1 MSSLS
6 RIGRVATLVAVAG
19 ALLLPGSSALAGGP
33 VATKSGA
40 LINYVTTGKLR
51 VGKRIEI
58 FAVCNANCNVDTTST
73 IKTKGF
79 HQTFPLSGALTAG
92 VPGGPFFKPNGP
104 LLKAM
109 KAHPGRFKIASS
121 MTATDPLTGATDT
134 ISHTFRLKR

>member
-1 MSSLS
+1 MSRMS
-6 RIGRVATLVAVAG
+6 RIWKVAALGAVAG
-19 ALLLPGSSALAGGP
+19 ALLLPSSSALADGP

-58 FAVCNANCNVDTTST
+58 FAVCSANCNVDTTTT
-73 IKTKGF
+73 IQSKGF
-79 HQTFPLSGALTAG
+79 HQTFPLSGALAAG

-121 MTATDPLTGATDT
+121 MTATDPVTGTVDS
-134 ISHTFRLKR
+134 ISNTFRLKR